1 MIMTLPTID
10 INLMNL
16 FQLFLNRNNLCYS
29 VFSLARQRAVVAD
42 LTFAKS
48 IEEFQNIL
56 RTKMATLKDVGPYL
70 EGAMW
75 DQESF
80 NTNVTNVF
88 IS

>member
-1 MIMTLPTID
+1 M
-10 INLMNL
+10 
-16 FQLFLNRNNLCYS
+16 
-29 VFSLARQRAVVAD
+29 AD